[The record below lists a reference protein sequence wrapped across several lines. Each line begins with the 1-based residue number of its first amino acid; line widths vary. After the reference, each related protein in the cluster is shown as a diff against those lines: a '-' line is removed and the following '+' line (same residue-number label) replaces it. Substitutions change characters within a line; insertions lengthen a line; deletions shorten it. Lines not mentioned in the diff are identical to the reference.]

1 MIELKIPIKEAADML
16 AERMEFEYK
25 LRAAVSSAIGKTAME
40 ELPFNVLLS
49 IAEVAAFDLIFL
61 LPAEVFE
68 EENNLPDI
76 ITKSMHALVDIFD
89 RKEFLAYPKSNA
101 ETLVA
106 RISKVVRN
114 SKETEVFSAN

>member
-1 MIELKIPIKEAADML
+1 MKIPIKEAVTML
-16 AERMEFEYK
+16 TERMEFEYQ
-25 LRAAVSSAIGKTAME
+25 LRAAVSSGIGKIAME

-76 ITKSMHALVDIFD
+76 ITKSMHALAGVFG
-89 RKEFLAYPKSNA
+89 RKEFLTYPKKNA
-101 ETLVA
+101 VNLVA
-106 RISKVVRN
+106 CISKVVRN